1 MMIMKQAIVMKYRKI
16 ATIIAFLS
24 LCPGLIEAQ
33 EYTETRRISKEF
45 DCSKSTTIEVSNKYG
60 RVHVMPWDKDSVK
73 FDIVLNIKTNS
84 IPRLKKLRDNVD
96 FDFTAT
102 AYFINATT
110 VFNNNKYNSFFSDL
124 KTITESLLPT
134 ENEVVIDYTIKVP
147 AEVILNLSNKYGDI
161 YMDDLNGE
169 VSIAL
174 SNGDLKANKLMG
186 KSYIGIAFG
195 DVNINYLNEGK
206 IEASYA
212 DVRVRDAKNIIVE
225 SKSSNIN
232 VDNAKMLKINS
243 KRDKFVIGEA
253 DNILGE
259 TYFTD
264 IQAQQLNKD
273 LNLNLKYGE
282 LYLQNVIK
290 GFSLININSEYTD
303 IEIFLQRGT
312 SYQLDIT
319 HTPDV
324 YLRLPSENADINEK
338 IVNDETKEMMTF
350 GKIGTAETASKIKL
364 SAMKKCNISIM
375 QK

>member
-1 MMIMKQAIVMKYRKI
+1 MKQAIVMKYRKI